1 MMRIAIGG
9 FLHETNTF
17 STMKATYDD
26 FVSGG
31 SLPALVR
38 GQKLPS
44 ALAGINQ
51 GITGAMD
58 VLRQHGHEA
67 VPLIFASACPSS
79 YVTDDAFE
87 RISAAMVSDLAA
99 AEAVEGIYL
108 DLHGAAVIE
117 SFDDGEGELLRRI
130 RAVVGDAIPIVASLD
145 LHANVSRKMVDLSDA
160 LIIYRTY
167 PHVDMSETGARA
179 TRHLLALLQGSGG
192 RRKAFRQVPFLLPL
206 QWGCTLSD
214 PGKSLYALNATLET
228 GAGSSLSFACGFP
241 AADIADCGPSVV
253 AYART
258 QAHADDMADAML
270 AAIMAVEGFTGCKS
284 HQTDDAVRL
293 AMKKSAGAT
302 RPIIL
307 ADTQDNPGGGANS
320 DTVWLL
326 ESLVRHGAR
335 GAVVG
340 VLFDPASAA
349 ACHAAGAG
357 KSIHLDLGAV
367 SGIPGHTPYSAD
379 YHIEKLGDGNFIGT
393 GPMRLGLPMKFG
405 PMALVETGGVRVVV
419 GSTKGQTLDQSMF
432 QHLGI
437 DPAKQKILVVKS
449 SVHFRAD
456 FQPIAEEILIV
467 EAPGPMISDPSK
479 LPFTRLRPGVRTSP
493 MGKALRK

>member
-1 MMRIAIGG
+1 MRIAIGG

-17 STMKATYDD
+17 STMKATYAD
-26 FVSGG
+26 FISGG
-31 SLPALVR
+31 SLPALAR
-38 GQKLPS
+38 GEKLLT

-51 GITGAMD
+51 GIAGSIAI
-58 VLRQHGHEA
+58 LRQNGHEI

-87 RISAAMVSDLAA
+87 RIASAMVCDLVAA
-99 AEAVEGIYL
+99 GPIDGVYL

-130 RAVVGDAIPIVASLD
+130 RAIVGKKIPIVASLD
-145 LHANVSRKMVDLSDA
+145 LHANVSRSMVDASDA
-160 LIIYRTY
+160 LVIYRTY
-167 PHVDMSETGARA
+167 PHVDMAETGARA
-179 TRHLLALLQGSGG
+179 TRHLLALLEGRGG
-192 RRKAFRQVPFLLPL
+192 KKKAFRQVPFLFPL

-214 PGKSLYALNATLET
+214 PGKSLYALIPTLERGT
-228 GAGSSLSFACGFP
+228 GSSLSFACGFP
-241 AADIADCGPSVV
+241 AADIADCGPAVV
-253 AYART
+253 AYATT
-258 QAHADDMADAML
+258 QAQADEMADALLSAIL
-270 AAIMAVEGFTGCKS
+270 ATENYSGCVS
-284 HQTDDAVRL
+284 YQTDDAVRL
-293 AMKKSAGAT
+293 AMDKSVVAT

-307 ADTQDNPGGGANS
+307 ADTQDNPGGGANA

-340 VLFDPASAA
+340 VLYDPASAA
-349 ACHAAGAG
+349 ACHAAGEG
-357 KSIHLDLGAV
+357 KSIHLDLGAK
-367 SGIPGHTPYSAD
+367 SGIAGHTPYSAN
-379 YHIEKLGDGNFIGT
+379 YRVEKLGDGNFTGT
-393 GPMRLGLPMKFG
+393 GPMCAGLPMKFG

-419 GSTKGQTLDQSMF
+419 SSIKGQAVDQAIF
-432 QHLGI
+432 RHLGI
-437 DPAKQKILVVKS
+437 DPAKQKILALKS

-493 MGKALRK
+493 MGKAQGI